1 MKNWDKS
8 LQEISLKK
16 LKSFVIKQGWVQ
28 VGIHKDELA
37 IFVKPENS
45 QQDIVLPLR
54 KNTQD
59 YTLIILDLLGDLK
72 EFAGVDTKKLL
83 KKISLPREPN
93 I

>member
-1 MKNWDKS
+1 MKNWDRIF
-8 LQEISLKK
+8 QEISLKK

-28 VGIHKDELA
+28 IGAHKDELA

-59 YTLIILDLLGDLK
+59 YTLIVLDLLGDLK
-72 EFAGVDTKKLL
+72 EFAGVDIKGLL
-83 KKISLPREPN
+83 KKISLQKESK

>member
-1 MKNWDKS
+1 MKNWDKI

-54 KNTQD
+54 KNIQD

-83 KKISLPREPN
+83 KKITLPREPD